1 MMFAHGTFSP
11 ADAAFA
17 SEGGDAKWQKWA
29 SKEECKAWKKA
40 WKQDGKK
47 DWKDCKKGW
56 KQERD
61 ALKERKF
68 ALKETIRVMKESAV
82 TQEEKDAVKLYKQQM
97 KAELKAE
104 FKEALKGFNQTQRNP
119 DRPDAKHV
127 ADVTIP
133 DNSELPADTPVVK
146 TWRLQNSG
154 AVEWPAGSQ
163 LVFISKRGDNLNG
176 PERVVLD
183 RPVLPQQEVEVSVPF
198 LTPNEPGRYI
208 AYYRMATADGAKFGH
223 RLWVSFIVPRP
234 AATAPD
240 VAMAAPAKDGAAMAS
255 VLDKMDQ

>member
-1 MMFAHGTFSP
+1 MFAHGVFSP
-11 ADAAFA
+11 VDAGGAF
-17 SEGGDAKWQKWA
+17 EGGDAENQKW
-29 SKEECKAWKKA
+29 SKEERKAWKKSC
-40 WKQDGKK
+40 KQDGKNE
-47 DWKDCKKGW
+47 WKECKKGW
-56 KQERD
+56 KQERK
-61 ALKERKF
+61 ALKERKL

-97 KAELKAE
+97 KAE
-104 FKEALKGFNQTQRNP
+104 FREAWKGFMQIQRNP

-154 AVEWPAGSQ
+154 AVEWPVGSQ
-163 LVFISKRGDNLNG
+163 LIFISKRGDNLNG

-183 RPVLPQQEVEVSVPF
+183 RPVLPQQEVDLSVPF
-198 LTPNEPGRYI
+198 LTPSEPGRYI

-223 RLWVSFIVPRP
+223 RLWVSFVIPRAAVPAP
-234 AATAPD
+234 DAVMTTPATAPS
-240 VAMAAPAKDGAAMAS
+240 MSS
-255 VLDKMDQ
+255 VLDKMNQ